1 MNKIASTSNKRK
13 RKPISR
19 RGFLSILFIFCSCVF
34 ICVYNSSGD
43 LIDFAKLKGSSFSK
57 NYYLEYGNRY
67 TIMCRGDGKDS
78 KTKYAMRITLSN
90 ELGNI
95 STPDITYKHRIIGR
109 SGYPIFTKVISFDIK
124 KTGSYR
130 LDVVILSVNGNKT
143 RPFYLQLKKNMW
155 EFADGCPPYVV
166 LPILPIALAY
176 LIDKIL
182 IKINRQSTQC

>member
-1 MNKIASTSNKRK
+1 
-13 RKPISR
+13 
-19 RGFLSILFIFCSCVF
+19 
-34 ICVYNSSGD
+34 
-43 LIDFAKLKGSSFSK
+43 
-57 NYYLEYGNRY
+57 
-67 TIMCRGDGKDS
+67 MCRGDRKDS

-95 STPDITYKHRIIGR
+95 STPYITYKRRITR
-109 SGYPIFTKVISFDIK
+109 SGHPIFTKVTSFDIK

-143 RPFYLQLKKNMW
+143 PPFYLRLKKNMW

>member
-43 LIDFAKLKGSSFSK
+43 LIDFAKLKGSFFSK
-57 NYYLEYGNRY
+57 NYYLESGNRY
-67 TIMCRGDGKDS
+67 TIMCRGDRKDS

-95 STPDITYKHRIIGR
+95 STPYITYKRRITR
-109 SGYPIFTKVISFDIK
+109 SGHPIFTKVTSFDIK

>member
-19 RGFLSILFIFCSCVF
+19 RGFLSVLFIFCSCVF

-57 NYYLEYGNRY
+57 NYYLESGNRY
-67 TIMCRGDGKDS
+67 TIMCRPDGKDS

-90 ELGNI
+90 ELGSI
-95 STPDITYKHRIIGR
+95 STPDITYKYRIGRR
-109 SGYPIFTKVISFDIK
+109 SGYPIFTKVTSFDIK

-166 LPILPIALAY
+166 LLILPIALAY

>member
-1 MNKIASTSNKRK
+1 MNRIASKSNRRK

-34 ICVYNSSGD
+34 LCVYNSSGD

-57 NYYLEYGNRY
+57 NYYLESGNRY

-95 STPDITYKHRIIGR
+95 STPDITYKHRKSR
-109 SGYPIFTKVISFDIK
+109 SGYPIFIKVTSFDIK

-155 EFADGCPPYVV
+155 EFADGCPSYVV
-166 LPILPIALAY
+166 LLILPIALAY

-182 IKINRQSTQC
+182 IKINGRSTQC